1 MAPTYNKYDHMDPPI
16 NVLTLFE
23 YQNEEA
29 LQQVAFDFLMTN
41 GAIVVHN
48 DGTVWASGVTVL
60 HREHGSL
67 NGDEWYN
74 AASAAAMGDNDD

>member
-1 MAPTYNKYDHMDPPI
+1 MELFLGHEHQVLMAPTYNKYDHMDPPI

-48 DGTVWASGVTVL
+48 DGTVWAHLCSHFIQCT
-60 HREHGSL
+60 EK
-67 NGDEWYN
+67 
-74 AASAAAMGDNDD
+74 